1 VTDHEDTRS
10 DGPPRDGDARTGAAR
25 PGGRGGGL
33 RARWHRTSSGRRAGT
48 AAAAGVVAA
57 ALVVG
62 AGLASQ
68 PDYPDGA
75 PGDGVVVDE
84 LRSTPVAEGWRI
96 DPADLGVPDVQ
107 PGCLDLR
114 VLARAGDDVLVLTT
128 TQLGTSTT
136 GCFDPAARG
145 DRIARV
151 DPRSGAVRWSTPTA
165 DVSDASAPGQL
176 GAWVDADA
184 STAVVGTA
192 ASELGSDND
201 LVTVLDLTTGLVL
214 DRRVSPDG
222 STAVLEA
229 DDDWV
234 LVQTRA
240 GGGGDRGTG
249 FVDGPARTR
258 VATLSRDEIGRS
270 TWEADLGTVGRAQLV
285 DGRVLVVTAGAA
297 SLVDPATGASRA
309 WGEAWGRGTSSEVDD
324 DLVLVDLQGD
334 GDDGFPV
341 ERVAYAAEG
350 RELWRRGFD
359 SDRTP
364 VVVGGCVVFVD
375 EGGVTCVE
383 RGTGVERW
391 SVPSGGAD
399 AASPLV
405 LSGPPGQRGG
415 HVLVQTSVADG
426 PSGGS
431 GGSGSGSGAGAGGSG
446 GSGSGGSGPRRELIV
461 LDAATG
467 AERTRMWAPLEAT
480 AVAASRTALYL
491 STPDRFGLAG
501 GLLGGGVSAFDLADG
516 RELWRLA
523 PGGDGAAGAGDGAGD
538 GAGES
543 TRDLQFW
550 AGTLV
555 AVGDDGVV
563 RQLVDDTRVVD

>member
-1 VTDHEDTRS
+1 VTDHDDTRS
-10 DGPPRDGDARTGAAR
+10 DGDARAGGTGDGDARAGGTGDGDARTG
-25 PGGRGGGL
+25 GRGGGL
-33 RARWHRTSSGRRAGT
+33 GALWQRASSGRRAGT

-57 ALVVG
+57 ALVVA

-68 PDYPDGA
+68 PDYPGGA
-75 PGDGVVVDE
+75 PAEGLVVDE
-84 LRSTPVAEGWRI
+84 LRSAPVPAGWRI

-136 GCFDPAARG
+136 GCFDPSARG

-151 DPRSGAVRWSTPTA
+151 DPRSGAVRWSTPTS
-165 DVSDASAPGQL
+165 DVSDVISPWQL
-176 GAWVDADA
+176 GAWVDDDA
-184 STAVVGTA
+184 STAVVGNGTA
-192 ASELGSDND
+192 ELGSDS
-201 LVTVLDLTTGLVL
+201 VVVSRLDLATGLEL
-214 DRRVSPDG
+214 ERHVSADG
-222 STAVLEA
+222 PVTVLEA

-258 VATLSRDEIGRS
+258 VTTLSRDDVGRS

-297 SLVDPATGASRA
+297 SLVDPATGASRE
-309 WGEAWGRGTSSEVDD
+309 WGEAWGRGTSSVVDD
-324 DLVLVDLQGD
+324 DLVFVDLQGD

-350 RELWRRGFD
+350 RRLWSRGFD
-359 SDRTP
+359 PDRTP

-383 RGTGVERW
+383 RGTGAERW
-391 SVPSGGAD
+391 SVPSDGAD
-399 AASPLV
+399 ASSPFV
-405 LSGPPGQRGG
+405 VSGPPGQRGG
-415 HVLVQTSVADG
+415 DVLVQTSVAGG
-426 PSGGS
+426 PSR
-431 GGSGSGSGAGAGGSG
+431 GSGST
-446 GSGSGGSGPRRELIV
+446 GPRRELIV

-491 STPDRFGLAG
+491 STPDGFGVAD

-516 RELWRLA
+516 RELWGLA
-523 PGGDGAAGAGDGAGD
+523 SGGDGDGDGGI
-538 GAGES
+538 

-555 AVGDDGVV
+555 AIGDDGVV